1 MRRLALVLAIASL
14 GGVLTV
20 GAVSNVAA
28 AKVRPAKTTCT
39 VYNGYNQPI
48 NGQVVCAYGSGTVT
62 NAGLTIQWANG
73 QTSTLS
79 ETGSTLTQ
87 VSDRRCPAVAGD
99 TLSIALKSAGG
110 TVASGPL
117 AGSHVRGRLCEYMV
131 NPSRGIPPGTEY
143 FQNEGLFH
151 L

>member
-1 MRRLALVLAIASL
+1 MRRLALVFAIASL
-14 GGVLTV
+14 GGVLTI

-39 VYNGYNQPI
+39 VYNGYNQPVS
-48 NGQVVCAYGSGTVT
+48 GQAVCAYGSGTVT
-62 NAGLTIQWANG
+62 NSGLTIQWANG

-79 ETGSTLTQ
+79 PPGSSTPIG
-87 VSDRRCPAVAGD
+87 DRRCPALAFA
-99 TLSIALKSAGG
+99 TLSAAFKFTGG

-131 NPSRGIPPGTEY
+131 VSRGFPPGSEY